1 MEAITNI
8 FRDAF
13 FFTYSTFS
21 FLKYENADISV
32 TQKMGHVLNTQNSLT
47 RPGLFPICVYL
58 SAPERSSVPF
68 FLSLCSNHTRPIS
81 DSCTHDLIILW
92 NVRLFFLQCGLPGWL
107 TLWRIYLQCR
117 RPGFNP
123 WVGKIPWE
131 GKGNP
136 LQSSCLENPMG
147 RGPGGLQPTGSQG
160 VGHDWVTN
168 TFTPQYRQ
176 QNLLRI
182 TDKLSSP
189 C

>member
-47 RPGLFPICVYL
+47 RPGLFPICVYS

-81 DSCTHDLIILW
+81 DSCTHGLIILW
-92 NVRLFFLQCGLPGWL
+92 NVRLFFLQCGLPRWL
-107 TLWRIYLQCR
+107 TLKNLPAMPKTWVQSLGWEDPLR
-117 RPGFNP
+117 R
-123 WVGKIPWE
+123 E
-131 GKGNP
+131 G
-136 LQSSCLENPMG
+136 
-147 RGPGGLQPTGSQG
+147 QPTPVFLPGESHGQRPWRATAHG
-160 VGHDWVTN
+160 VTRSR
-168 TFTPQYRQ
+168 TR
-176 QNLLRI
+176 
-182 TDKLSSP
+182 LSDQHFHSAI
-189 C
+189 